1 MFRVRHWNRAWR
13 NPRPVFAPWA
23 GVFCKGPPA
32 RREGR
37 DSGMR
42 ALPPKVDTRDMQL
55 APPGEQVAR
64 HPLANGGPTVYPQD
78 AAAKGVIP
86 MKVTVEECS
95 EVEQT
100 EVTVRCKRMDA
111 QTARLIELL
120 RLADARLTGEKD
132 GETCI
137 LDGAEVL
144 YIDTVDRGTFL
155 YTAGGVYET
164 RLRLYELEGQLA
176 GWDFVRVSKSV
187 IVNFG
192 QVKSLRPDFGGRLRL
207 TMSNG
212 EVVVANRQYVPA
224 IKAKL
229 GL

>member
-1 MFRVRHWNRAWR
+1 
-13 NPRPVFAPWA
+13 
-23 GVFCKGPPA
+23 
-32 RREGR
+32 
-37 DSGMR
+37 
-42 ALPPKVDTRDMQL
+42 
-55 APPGEQVAR
+55 
-64 HPLANGGPTVYPQD
+64 
-78 AAAKGVIP
+78 
-86 MKVTVEECS
+86 MKVTVEERPGLEEP
-95 EVEQT
+95 EVII
-100 EVTVRCKRMDA
+100 RCGRMDG
-111 QTARLIELL
+111 QVSRLAELL
-120 RLADARLTGEKD
+120 RLSGARLTGEQD
-132 GETCI
+132 GQTCI
-137 LDGAEVL
+137 LDEDEVL

-212 EVVVANRQYVPA
+212 EVVVANRQYVPD
-224 IKAKL
+224 IKKKL

>member
-1 MFRVRHWNRAWR
+1 
-13 NPRPVFAPWA
+13 
-23 GVFCKGPPA
+23 
-32 RREGR
+32 
-37 DSGMR
+37 
-42 ALPPKVDTRDMQL
+42 
-55 APPGEQVAR
+55 
-64 HPLANGGPTVYPQD
+64 
-78 AAAKGVIP
+78 
-86 MKVTVEECS
+86 MKVTVEERPGLDQP
-95 EVEQT
+95 EVII
-100 EVTVRCKRMDA
+100 RCPRLDER
-111 QTARLIELL
+111 TARLIELL
-120 RLADARLTGEKD
+120 RLSDARLTGEKD

-155 YTAGGVYET
+155 YTADGVYQT
-164 RLRLYELEGQLA
+164 RLRLYELEGQLT
-176 GWDFVRVSKSV
+176 GWDFIRVSKSA